1 MLLIFICCS
10 CAHVPKSNVHIE
22 CRVLRLS
29 SFEFKLVPRATPV
42 RGLLWVRDWFA
53 LSSAHEKLDVWT
65 GPKWH
70 KLSKWFTICRLGMQF
85 FMRNKIENTENYLSY
100 LLEKWRI
107 EIKIVCTINK
117 NHVENILYL
126 IPLHY
131 PLKFNKTY
139 FTVSDKI
146 ALSEIS
152 SPIKTS
158 MCRFKPSLHK
168 QILCGNFHLSQK
180 LTRLGPVVSKAFSL
194 NGG

>member
-1 MLLIFICCS
+1 
-10 CAHVPKSNVHIE
+10 VPS
-22 CRVLRLS
+22 S
-29 SFEFKLVPRATPV
+29 SFELIWIQTRTQSNACSRVALGTK
-42 RGLLWVRDWFA
+42 WFA

-180 LTRLGPVVSKAFSL
+180 LTRLLTRLFGCI
-194 NGG
+194 